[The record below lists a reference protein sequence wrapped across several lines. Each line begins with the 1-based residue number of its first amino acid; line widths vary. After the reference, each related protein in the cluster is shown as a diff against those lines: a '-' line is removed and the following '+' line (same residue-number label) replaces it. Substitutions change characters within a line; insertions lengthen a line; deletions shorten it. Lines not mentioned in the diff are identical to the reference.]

1 MSPAVDPERARQI
14 REAIAAS
21 LQRRERE
28 VREVLAAALRTAPD
42 EALARLSEPLD
53 LADENL
59 APSAV
64 GAHLLD
70 DLLLDLHTSV
80 ERLSGAADQTA
91 ILDRLT
97 EGAVR
102 FSARA
107 AVFVVRQ
114 ESAVGWK
121 AAGFLPAPPGEVAS
135 IRAISVAIN
144 AAPALA
150 RAIASGTHREDT
162 DPEAADGVWGAF
174 DAAPSDAYAA
184 FPVSVRGRVVAVL
197 WADSG
202 AGETRAPI
210 RVGALATLTRV
221 AEGTLEIIAL
231 RGRAQAPKVASGV
244 ERRPSESWE
253 PAGPPIPPEPD
264 RRGFTATPA
273 ATVLPDSPATAA
285 QSPSP
290 HAPPPDSGPG
300 PHEEAQRFARLLVS
314 EILLYNGPQAEEG
327 RRQRDLYRRLREDL
341 DRSEQMYRQRVAPE
355 VLASSN
361 YFHEELVRTLAGGD
375 AALLGER

>member
-14 REAIAAS
+14 REAIAAA

-28 VREVLAAALRTAPD
+28 VNEALAAALKTASD
-42 EALARLSEPLD
+42 DALSRLSEPLD
-53 LADENL
+53 LTDEIL

-64 GAHLLD
+64 GGHLLD
-70 DLLLDLHTSV
+70 DLLLELH
-80 ERLSGAADQTA
+80 AAVAQLCAATDQTA

-97 EGAVR
+97 EGAVP
-102 FSARA
+102 FAGRA
-107 AVFVVRQ
+107 AVFVVRHD
-114 ESAVGWK
+114 SAVGWK
-121 AAGFLPAPPGEVAS
+121 AAGFDPASPGEVGS
-135 IRAISVAIN
+135 IRAVSIATGS
-144 AAPALA
+144 APALA
-150 RAIASGTHREDT
+150 RAIASASYREDT

-174 DAAPSDAYAA
+174 DAAPADAYAA
-184 FPVSVRGRVVAVL
+184 FPLSVRGRVVAVL

-202 AGETRAPI
+202 AGDTRAPI

-221 AEGTLEIIAL
+221 AEGALEIVAL
-231 RGRAQAPKVASGV
+231 RGRASAPKAASGV

-253 PAGPPIPPEPD
+253 PSGPALGSEPERRGLAAAAAAAVPETPPPQPASIPP
-264 RRGFTATPA
+264 
-273 ATVLPDSPATAA
+273 SPLAIGA
-285 QSPSP
+285 S
-290 HAPPPDSGPG
+290 

-355 VLASSN
+355 VLASTN
-361 YFHEELVRTLAGGD
+361 YFHEEIVRTLAGGD

>member
-1 MSPAVDPERARQI
+1 MSPAFDPERTRQI

-28 VREVLAAALRTAPD
+28 VREALAAALRTAPD
-42 EALARLSEPLD
+42 DALARLSEPLD
-53 LADENL
+53 LADELL

-70 DLLLDLHTSV
+70 DLLFDLYSSV
-80 ERLSGAADQTA
+80 EILSGAADQTA
-91 ILDRLT
+91 ILDRLI

-114 ESAVGWK
+114 DSAVGWK
-121 AAGFLPAPPGEVAS
+121 AAGFLPAAPGEVVPIRSVS
-135 IRAISVAIN
+135 IALS

-150 RAIASGTHREDT
+150 RAIAAGTYRQDT

-174 DAAPSDAYAA
+174 DAAPSDTYAVL
-184 FPVSVRGRVVAVL
+184 PVSVRGRVAAVL

-202 AGETRAPI
+202 AGELRAPL

-221 AEGTLEIIAL
+221 AEGALEIVAL
-231 RGRAQAPKVASGV
+231 RGRTAAPRGAAAV

-253 PAGPPIPPEPD
+253 PTGPAIQGEPEHLGHAAPAEGPLLVATPVPALEIPAI
-264 RRGFTATPA
+264 ATPA
-273 ATVLPDSPATAA
+273 A
-285 QSPSP
+285 
-290 HAPPPDSGPG
+290 APGASAHDD
-300 PHEEAQRFARLLVS
+300 AQRFARLLVS

-341 DRSEQMYRQRVAPE
+341 DRSEQMYRQRVSPE
-355 VLASSN
+355 VQASTN
-361 YFHEELVRTLAGGD
+361 YFHEEIVRTLAGGD
-375 AALLGER
+375 ASLLGER